1 MEKLKTV
8 KGTHDLLEEDFQI
21 IDKIIKDSE
30 EVSRSFNFEK
40 IATPIIEFSDLFS
53 KTLGQGS
60 DIVQKEMYTFIDQ
73 GKESITL
80 RPEGTAAVA
89 RALIS
94 NSLYEKISQKYFY
107 HGPMFRR
114 ERPQAG
120 RLRQFH
126 QFGVESFNQESFLCD
141 LEIII
146 LAKKILKTL
155 VLDEELELQLNTLG
169 TYETRLKY
177 KEKLVNFFL
186 KYENDLSSESKIRL
200 KINPLRILDSKN
212 EVDKKISKDAPKII
226 ESLDYE
232 SLTFYENIK
241 EGLNKLR
248 IDFVENPNLVRGL
261 DYYNHTAFE
270 FINNKKGQNAVLA
283 GGRYNGLVSSL
294 GGKNI
299 CGVGWAAGIE
309 RIAMMMKEKTIF
321 EKRKKICIFTTSE
334 DLNFELYKIFD
345 GLKPLTNISFNI
357 INTGNL
363 KKKFTKANKLDSIG
377 CILLADEEYKK
388 SKLIWKDLATGS
400 QELVEVEKLNEFL
413 SKKFFE

>member
-1 MEKLKTV
+1 VEKLKTV

-413 SKKFFE
+413 SKNFFE

>member
-270 FINNKKGQNAVLA
+270 FVNNKKGQNAVLA

>member
-413 SKKFFE
+413 SKIFFE